1 MGFTNLQTSEEIS
14 AWKRPRIFTEDRGDM
29 SIQFIPNIRLPENI
43 RIRPIIR
50 IFIFFPEKTNDL
62 PNIRFES
69 YLNLFCI

>member
-1 MGFTNLQTSEEIS
+1 
-14 AWKRPRIFTEDRGDM
+14 M

-43 RIRPIIR
+43 RLRPIIR

-69 YLNLFCI
+69 YLNLFWNKFI